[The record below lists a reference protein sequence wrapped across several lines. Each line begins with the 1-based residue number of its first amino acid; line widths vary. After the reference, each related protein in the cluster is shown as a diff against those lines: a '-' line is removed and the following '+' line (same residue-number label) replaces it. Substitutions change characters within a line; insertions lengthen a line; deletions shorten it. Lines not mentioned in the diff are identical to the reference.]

1 MINTDL
7 WLKVMCGLMINAVL
21 FGVGLVTVLVS
32 PLTSG
37 NLMLW
42 IPVVVVASFLITP
55 FLTGMVAKRMR
66 IRNWGRDGWREGDA
80 ISG

>member
-1 MINTDL
+1 MIDTDL
-7 WLKVMCGLMINAVL
+7 WLKFMCGLMINAVL

-42 IPVVVVASFLITP
+42 IPVVVVASFLVTP
-55 FLTGMVAKRMR
+55 FLAGPVARRMR
-66 IRNWGRDGWREGDA
+66 FRNWGRDGWREGDA